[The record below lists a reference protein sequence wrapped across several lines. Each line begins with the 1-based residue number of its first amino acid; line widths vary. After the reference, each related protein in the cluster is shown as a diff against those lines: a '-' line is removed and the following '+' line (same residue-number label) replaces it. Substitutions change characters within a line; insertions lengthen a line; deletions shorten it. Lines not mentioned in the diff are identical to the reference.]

1 MYWING
7 IFYRK
12 KHNKGEKETFYTQF
26 FLNFL
31 NFFKKTLDLMILIMY
46 NKIVLRERA

>member
-1 MYWING
+1 MVYFTARNTTKV
-7 IFYRK
+7 K
-12 KHNKGEKETFYTQF
+12 KKL